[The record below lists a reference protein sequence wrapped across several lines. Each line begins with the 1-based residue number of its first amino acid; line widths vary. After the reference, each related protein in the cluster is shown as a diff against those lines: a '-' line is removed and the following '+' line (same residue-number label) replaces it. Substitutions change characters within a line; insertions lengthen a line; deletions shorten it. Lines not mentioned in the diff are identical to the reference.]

1 MVRSGVSVIEEK
13 GGWSCNVIA
22 NSGIVQLFFERK
34 VSYGRI
40 AKVLAAEGLKVPK
53 KTIWITIS
61 KYKAHGTLSHLPGSG
76 RRFKLAFFSLWIL
89 ESNSWNSLLSYLADP
104 LSTYLTDDS
113 IAHGLWGSSVF
124 ID

>member
-13 GGWSCNVIA
+13 GGWSCSVIA

-34 VSYGRI
+34 VSYEKI

-76 RRFKLAFFSLWIL
+76 RRFKLTRSFPFGSWRVTPGTPCRRIWPIHCLRISL
-89 ESNSWNSLLSYLADP
+89 
-104 LSTYLTDDS
+104 T
-113 IAHGLWGSSVF
+113 IALFMVSSSVF
-124 ID
+124 TD